1 MNIQGQFRNVKNELI
16 TVTITTNKD
25 GEDIVIGSNGLYFGG
40 NPVIINQE
48 IDDTFT
54 TIIRKS
60 CVINLVTKNYVGNK
74 LFSYNARDIEI
85 TVMNGNDCLFWG
97 YVDPNTFNQPFI
109 GLDEFSIT
117 AIDYLSTL
125 QYYNYKNLT
134 VSTYQSYKE
143 TADIVTFKE
152 ILNDILPS
160 GKNVI
165 YDLSKG
171 INSTRLANVFNDLSI
186 SELVMLDSGA
196 DDIWTQEETLS
207 TMLQYLNLHILQ
219 DGDTFYIFD
228 WNSIKSKKTNW
239 YNLTTNSAVTLS
251 AKTVAIDKDSFAD
264 SDTNISIDDVFNQ
277 ISVKCDLEKQDTVIE
292 SPLDDVSSLYSGK
305 QLYMT
310 EYISEGS
317 GNHANSAFNK
327 IVKGNA
333 DDYDKCKIV
342 NWFMQVMTNPNW
354 KLNTG
359 NGGTI
364 ENLYETSDGGY
375 INQWKIPKY
384 LKDNSCT
391 PALLR
396 FGSYEIKGGEV
407 TDNSPISKVDMND
420 YLYISIN
427 GNETSSENGH
437 LPSDSTL
444 QSKAPLIEYTGNN
457 SGGAFSPTDE
467 QTTNYLVFSGKILLQ
482 PIQYE
487 SGRYTVNRNNN
498 YQTIYTNG
506 AAKTEGVEAQ
516 KPNYNESN
524 VNTSNLIKSDNNSE
538 GRYYT
543 RKFYNQTKPSDEVT
557 GYLNAASLQPWTDD
571 KSAHGYEYQYSA
583 TGNGSDKYS
592 KLPILE
598 CELIIGN
605 KRLIE
610 RNIDEYGNSTFEWVT
625 VGSEPTEIIDGVSY
639 TITTFSL
646 GVNPKI
652 GDYIIGDEFPIQNTI
667 KYQMNLDAEGTAIPI
682 KMSDRLSGKV
692 TFRILGAINTLW
704 NDISRRHPSFWRHTT
719 WSSNSRFI
727 LAHTENI
734 IIKDFKCKVYS
745 DNGLIENSGDSELI
759 YMSAETD
766 NFINKKD
773 VEFHYITQLTSAEC
787 VEKGLSSSINL
798 NSVIYNDLPISNIY
812 NATTNETA
820 KAEEHF
826 INQYYL
832 AYSTPK
838 ILLETT
844 IHLDNLK
851 FNDIY
856 SWETLMNK
864 SFFITNI
871 SKDIRFNRATL
882 KIKEI

>member
-1 MNIQGQFRNVKNELI
+1 MNIQGQFRNNKNELI
-16 TVTITTNKD
+16 TVSITTNK
-25 GEDIVIGSNGLYFGG
+25 GSGNLVIGENGLLFGG

-60 CVINLVTKNYVGNK
+60 CTINLVTKNYLGNE

-85 TVMNGNDCLFWG
+85 TIMNGDDCLFWG

-117 AIDYLSTL
+117 AIDYLCTL
-125 QYYNYKNLT
+125 QYFNYKNLT
-134 VSTYQSYKE
+134 VKTYKDYKE
-143 TADIVTFKE
+143 NADVVTFKS
-152 ILNDILPS
+152 ILNGILPNN
-160 GKNVI
+160 KTI
-165 YDLSKG
+165 LYDKSKG
-171 INSTRLANVFNDLSI
+171 INSARLANIFDDLSI
-186 SELVMLDSGA
+186 SELVVLDQDA
-196 DDIWTQEETLS
+196 DDVWTQEDVLN
-207 TMLQYLNLHILQ
+207 TMLQYLNLHIIQ
-219 DGDTFYIFD
+219 EGDKFYIFD
-228 WNSIKSKKTNW
+228 WDSIKNQKTNW
-239 YNLTTNSAVTLS
+239 YNLTTNTDETVSSNLVTIS
-251 AKTVAIDKDSFAD
+251 KYTFAD
-264 SDTNISIDDVFNQ
+264 SDTNISIADVYNQ
-277 ISVKCDLEKQDTVIE
+277 ISVKCKLEKQDTVIE

-317 GNHANSAFNK
+317 GNHANSAFNN
-327 IVKGNA
+327 IVKDVA
-333 DDYDKCKIV
+333 DDYKDCKV
-342 NWFMQVMTNPNW
+342 VQWFTQVMTNPNW
-354 KLNTG
+354 KLYTN
-359 NGGTI
+359 NGTI
-364 ENLYETSDGGY
+364 EDLYETDNGTY

-396 FGSYEIKGGEV
+396 FGNYEIKGGEV
-407 TDNSPISKVDMND
+407 TDNSPISKVDMTD

-427 GNETSSENGH
+427 GNEDSSESGH

-444 QSKAPLIEYTGNN
+444 QSKSPIIEYVGNN

-487 SGRYTVNRNNN
+487 SGRNIASRTNN
-498 YQTIYTNG
+498 YQTIKTYG
-506 AAKTEGVEAQ
+506 AAKTEGVKAQ
-516 KPNYNESN
+516 RPSYDETNL
-524 VNTSNLIKSDNNSE
+524 NTSNLIKSDNNDE

-557 GYLNAASLQPWTDD
+557 TFLNDASLQPWTKD
-571 KSAHGYEYQYSA
+571 KSAHGYEYKYSA
-583 TGNGSDKYS
+583 KGNGMDLYS

-598 CELIIGN
+598 CEMIIGD

-610 RNIDEYGNSTFEWVT
+610 RDIDEYGNSTFEWVT
-625 VGSEPTEIIDGVSY
+625 VGQEPTEIIDGTSY
-639 TITTFSL
+639 KITTFSL

-682 KMSDRLSGKV
+682 KMADKLSGKV
-692 TFRILGAINTLW
+692 QFKILGAINTLW
-704 NDISRRHPSFWRHTT
+704 NDVSRRHPSFWRHTQ
-719 WSSNSRFI
+719 WSSDSRFI

-734 IIKDFKCKVYS
+734 IIKDFKCKIYS
-745 DNGLIENSGDSELI
+745 DNALIENSGDSELI

-766 NFINKKD
+766 NYINKKD
-773 VEFHYITQLTSAEC
+773 VDFHFITQLTSAEC

-798 NSVIYNDLPISNIY
+798 NSVIHNKLPISNLY
-812 NATTNETA
+812 NANSNETA

-838 ILLETT
+838 IELETT
-844 IHLDNLK
+844 IHNNNLK

-856 SWETLMNK
+856 RWNVLNK
-864 SFFITNI
+864 SFFIENI
-871 SKDIRFNRATL
+871 TTDLRLNTATI
-882 KIKEI
+882 KYKEI